1 MSEKDRL
8 LVEEARTL
16 HRPIE
21 WEDALELERQ
31 AESPEA
37 KEAIER
43 IAILL
48 YHRDCA
54 RG

>member
-1 MSEKDRL
+1 MSENDRR
-8 LVEEARTL
+8 LVEEARSL
-16 HRPIE
+16 HSPIE

-37 KEAIER
+37 KEAIGR